1 MGVRKLSVAADP
13 ATQDA
18 MLAELLRPQTY
29 PHPVTKVE
37 HLQTHISHV
46 FLAGDY
52 AYKLKKPVNL
62 GFLDFTTL
70 AKRERACAD
79 EVRLNARLAPD
90 VYLGVVTLCAADG
103 RYRVAEAGCVPR
115 ETIVEYAVRM
125 RRLPQE
131 GMLDRLAASGQLTA
145 DHVLDIARQMALFH
159 TSTEHHRDLDHYAQL
174 DSIAAPIRQNFQQTQ
189 RYIDTCLPRAR
200 FERLRDYAENFLR
213 DHAGLFQERIRRG
226 RIVDGHGD
234 LHLGNMCLFHDRVVI
249 FDCIEFNPALRA
261 GDAINDIAF
270 LTMDLTERKLPQLAD
285 AFLNEYLQLTGDYH
299 GLALLDFYQVYR
311 ACVRGKINAFQSDG
325 AADAATRER
334 ARQTARDYFAL
345 AERLLLPRRGGVLIT
360 CGLSGSGKTTVAQQA
375 SARLDGVLIRSDIV
389 RKQLA
394 GMTAQQRDAVGYGE
408 GIYNQSM
415 NERTYAA
422 LLDQARDI
430 ITAGRWAIID
440 ATFST
445 RARRAAAAALAREYR
460 LPFVILHC
468 NAPREELV
476 RRLTARAADN
486 RDASDATAA
495 LLEQQSR
502 SFQLPDTSEGQLHAC
517 MPGVPDSLDALDA
530 LRARTAADGMV
541 EPSTLSHN

>member
-1 MGVRKLSVAADP
+1 MRARKLSTSADP
-13 ATQDA
+13 APQDA

-29 PHPVTKVE
+29 PHPVTTVE

-90 VYLGVVTLCAADG
+90 IYLGVMTLCIANG
-103 RYRVAEAGCVPR
+103 RYRVAETGCLPR
-115 ETIVEYAVRM
+115 ETIVDYAVRM
-125 RRLPQE
+125 RRMPQE
-131 GMLDRLAASGQLTA
+131 GMLDRLAAADQLTT
-145 DHVLDIARQMALFH
+145 DHILDIARQMAVFH
-159 TSTEHHRDLDHYAQL
+159 TSTEHHRDLEHYGRL

-189 RYIDTCLPRAR
+189 RYIDTCLPRSR
-200 FERLRDYAENFLR
+200 FERLRDYSENFLR
-213 DHAGLFQERIRRG
+213 DNAALFQERIRRG

-270 LTMDLTERKLPQLAD
+270 LTMDLTERKLPQLASV
-285 AFLNEYLQLTGDYH
+285 FLNDYLQLTGDYH

-311 ACVRGKINAFQSDG
+311 SYVRGKINAFQSDG
-325 AADAATRER
+325 AVDATARER
-334 ARQTARDYFAL
+334 AIQSARDYFAL
-345 AERLLLPRRGGVLIT
+345 AEQLLNPRRGGVLIT
-360 CGLSGSGKTTVAQQA
+360 CGLSGSGKTTMARQA
-375 SARLDGVLIRSDIV
+375 SARLGGVLVRSDIA
-389 RKQLA
+389 RKRLA
-394 GMTAQQRDAVGYGE
+394 GMTAMERDAVGYGE
-408 GIYNQSM
+408 GIYNQQM
-415 NERTYAA
+415 NERTYAM
-422 LLDQARDI
+422 LLEQARDI
-430 ITAGRWAIID
+430 IDAGRWAIID

-445 RARRAAAAALAREYR
+445 RAWRDATAALAGEYQV
-460 LPFVILHC
+460 PFVILHC
-468 NAPREELV
+468 IAPHAELV

-486 RDASDATAA
+486 RDASDATTA

-502 SFQLPDTSEGQLHAC
+502 SFQEPDASEGQLHVC
-517 MPGVPDSLDALDA
+517 TPDTPDCLDGLDA
-530 LRARTAADGMV
+530 LRVRHTQ
-541 EPSTLSHN
+541 

>member
-1 MGVRKLSVAADP
+1 MRARKLSSIVEP

-18 MLAELLRPQTY
+18 MLAGLLRPQTY
-29 PHPVTKVE
+29 PHPVTTVE

-70 AKRERACAD
+70 AKRERACTD

-90 VYLGVVTLCAADG
+90 IYLGVVTLCVANG
-103 RYRVAEAGCVPR
+103 RYRVAETGCVPR
-115 ETIVEYAVRM
+115 ETVVDYAVRM
-125 RRLPQE
+125 RRMPQE
-131 GMLDRLAASGQLTA
+131 GMLDRLAATAQLTN
-145 DHVLDIARQMALFH
+145 DHILDIARQMAVFH

-174 DSIAAPIRQNFQQTQ
+174 DSIAAPIRQNFQQTH
-189 RYIDTCLPRAR
+189 RYIDTCLSRAR
-200 FERLRDYAENFLR
+200 FERLRDYSENYLR
-213 DHAGLFQERIRRG
+213 DHAALFQERILRG

-234 LHLGNMCLFHDRVVI
+234 LHLGNMCLFRDRVVI

-270 LTMDLTERKLPQLAD
+270 LTMDLTERKLPQLAN

-311 ACVRGKINAFQSDG
+311 AYVRGKINAFQSDG
-325 AADAATRER
+325 AADTAARDR
-334 ARQTARDYFAL
+334 AIQTARDYFAL
-345 AERLLLPRRGGVLIT
+345 AEHLLNPRHG
-360 CGLSGSGKTTVAQQA
+360 
-375 SARLDGVLIRSDIV
+375 GVLIRSDIV
-389 RKQLA
+389 RKGLA
-394 GMTAQQRDAVGYGE
+394 GMTAMQRDAVGYGE
-408 GIYNQSM
+408 GIYNQQM

-422 LLDQARDI
+422 LLDHARDI
-430 ITAGRWAIID
+430 IAAGRWAIID

-445 RARRAAAAALAREYR
+445 RAWRDAAAALAGKHQV
-460 LPFVILHC
+460 PFVILYC
-468 NAPREELV
+468 TAPRAELV
-476 RRLTARAADN
+476 RRLTARATDN

-502 SFQLPDTSEGQLHAC
+502 IFQEPDATEGQLLVCAPDTQAC
-517 MPGVPDSLDALDA
+517 LDGVDA
-530 LRARTAADGMV
+530 LRVQHTK
-541 EPSTLSHN
+541 

>member
-1 MGVRKLSVAADP
+1 
-13 ATQDA
+13 
-18 MLAELLRPQTY
+18 MLAGLLRPKTY
-29 PHPVTKVE
+29 PHPAASVE

-52 AYKLKKPVNL
+52 AYKLKKPVDL

-70 AKRERACAD
+70 AKRAQACAD

-90 VYLGVVTLCAADG
+90 IYLGVVTICMANG
-103 RYRVAEAGCVPR
+103 RYRVADAGCVPR
-115 ETIVEYAVRM
+115 EALVDYMVRM
-125 RRLPQE
+125 RRMPQE
-131 GMLDRLAASGQLTA
+131 SMLDRLAASAQLKI
-145 DHVLDIARQMALFH
+145 DHILDIARQMAAFH
-159 TSTEHHRDLDHYAQL
+159 TKAEHHRDLDRYGRL

-189 RYIDTCLPRAR
+189 PYIDTCLPRAR
-200 FERLRDYAENFLR
+200 FERLRDYSENFLR
-213 DHAGLFQERIRRG
+213 DHAGLFDERIRRG

-234 LHLGNMCLFHDRVVI
+234 LHLGNMCLLNDRVVI

-270 LTMDLTERKLPQLAD
+270 LTMDLTERKLPQLAT

-311 ACVRGKINAFQSDG
+311 AYVRGKVNAFQIDG
-325 AADAATRER
+325 ASDAAARDR
-334 ARQTARDYFAL
+334 ARQNAHDYFAL
-345 AERLLLPRRGGVLIT
+345 AEQLLKPRRGGVLIT
-360 CGLSGSGKTTVAQQA
+360 CGLSGSGKTTLALQA
-375 SARLDGVLIRSDIV
+375 SARLDGVLIRSDVV

-394 GMTAQQRDAVGYGE
+394 GMTALQRDATGYGE
-408 GIYNQSM
+408 GIYNQEM

-430 ITAGRWAIID
+430 IAAGRWAIID

-445 RARRAAAAALAREYR
+445 RAWRDAAATLAGEYR
-460 LPFVILHC
+460 APFVILHC
-468 NAPREELV
+468 SAPRAELV

-495 LLEQQSR
+495 LLEQQSCA
-502 SFQLPDTSEGQLHAC
+502 FQLPDASEGQLHTC
-517 MPGVPDSLDALDA
+517 TPDTPDCLDGIDTEQ
-530 LRARTAADGMV
+530 LRHTQ
-541 EPSTLSHN
+541 

>member
-1 MGVRKLSVAADP
+1 
-13 ATQDA
+13 
-18 MLAELLRPQTY
+18 MLAGLLRPQTY
-29 PHPVTKVE
+29 PHPATKVE

-90 VYLGVVTLCAADG
+90 IYRGMVTLCIDNG
-103 RYRVAEAGCVPR
+103 RYRVAEEGCVPR
-115 ETIVEYAVRM
+115 ETIVDYAVRM

-131 GMLDRLAASGQLTA
+131 GMLDRLAATGQLTT

-159 TSTEHHRDLDHYAQL
+159 TNTEHHRDLDHYGRL
-174 DSIAAPIRQNFQQTQ
+174 DSIAAPIRQNFQQMQ

-200 FERLRDYAENFLR
+200 FERLRDYSENFLR

-234 LHLGNMCLFHDRVVI
+234 LHLGNMCLFNDRVVI

-270 LTMDLTERKLPQLAD
+270 LTMDLTERKLPQLAS

-325 AADAATRER
+325 AADAAARER
-334 ARQTARDYFAL
+334 AIQSARDYFAL
-345 AERLLLPRRGGVLIT
+345 AEQLLKPRRGGVVIT
-360 CGLSGSGKTTVAQQA
+360 CGLSGSGKTTVARQA

-394 GMTAQQRDAVGYGE
+394 GMTAQQRDSVGYGE
-408 GIYNQSM
+408 GIYNQQM

-445 RARRAAAAALAREYR
+445 RARRDAAAALAGQYR
-460 LPFVILHC
+460 VPFVILHC
-468 NAPREELV
+468 TAPRVELV

-502 SFQLPDTSEGQLHAC
+502 SFQLPDASEGQLHICAPDTPAC
-517 MPGVPDSLDALDA
+517 LDGLDALHVLTPVGGA
-530 LRARTAADGMV
+530 VRPR
-541 EPSTLSHN
+541 TLSHV